1 MKVERCPKCKA
12 AASVPLV
19 SGLQLPNARMVVN
32 GHAPGNSVGPIV
44 HVGKKPANSLCIC
57 CRHRWHNDYRLE
69 VK

>member
-12 AASVPLV
+12 AASVPLI
-19 SGLQLPNARMVVN
+19 SGLQLPNARVITS
-32 GHAPGNSVGPIV
+32 GAAADHSVGRIV

-57 CRHRWHNDYRLE
+57 CRHRWHSDYRLE